1 MAVFAYLL
9 AVAIDAAPA
18 ADPIA
23 AEAVAPHLYL
33 HPQAAVCDSRA
44 PADEIVVCGSKD
56 ADEQFRLRSPDAH
69 RYDDKPIRAEMKLF
83 GDWSLKAHADEV
95 GVGGFTSKRAMI
107 TFTLPF

>member
-1 MAVFAYLL
+1 MAMFAYLL

-18 ADPIA
+18 ADPVA
-23 AEAVAPHLYL
+23 AEAAPPHVHL
-33 HPQAAVCDSRA
+33 HPPAAGCDSRA

-56 ADEQFRLRSPDAH
+56 SDQQFRLRPPEEH

-83 GDWSLKAHADEV
+83 GDSSLGAHADEA

>member
-1 MAVFAYLL
+1 MAMFAYLL
-9 AVAIDAAPA
+9 AVAIDTTPPADPVA
-18 ADPIA
+18 ADP
-23 AEAVAPHLYL
+23 APPHVYL
-33 HPQAAVCDSRA
+33 HPPAAGCDSRA

-56 ADEQFRLRSPDAH
+56 VDEQFRLRPSDDH

-83 GDWSLKAHADEV
+83 GDSSLRAHADEA